1 MIKVVF
7 SLVWSGLIHA
17 SMTFVTKLRITIATT
32 NTYRAVRCA
41 VRCTAVL
48 IGAAASFA
56 AGAPTGPT
64 DLDVHRLVDV
74 AHTQRPLVVRGALGQ
89 PHLEELLD
97 RHRRQVQPL
106 ILEFV
111 EAKQLEDL
119 PRAHLRR

>member
-17 SMTFVTKLRITIATT
+17 STTFVTKLRITIATT

-56 AGAPTGPT
+56 VGAPT
-64 DLDVHRLVDV
+64 DLDVDRLVDV

-106 ILEFV
+106 IREFV